1 MWVRSQDKC
10 YLVDVNG
17 CYIYGYLPIKGK
29 RHMYEYRIVGLIC
42 EPTIEDNEWIL
53 GIYKTEEK
61 AMSALDELQCRIART
76 ESGVFQM
83 PEDDDD

>member
-10 YLVDVNG
+10 YLVDAKG
-17 CYIYGYLPIKGK
+17 CYIYGYLPIKGN

-61 AMSALDELQCRIART
+61 AMSVLDDLQCRIART
-76 ESGVFQM
+76 ESGVYQM
-83 PEDDDD
+83 PEDEE